1 MQKLLKM
8 AKKSENPK
16 NNKKKNAKAKEELIK
31 EHRKLQVLKKLMSIE
46 QRNLRMQTRD
56 LKRKIEEKVRL
67 RDYLLNLRAQRN
79 EAMVSNF
86 ANPA

>member
-1 MQKLLKM
+1 M

-56 LKRKIEEKVRL
+56 LKRKIEEKVQL
-67 RDYLLNLRAQRN
+67 RDYLLHQRAQQN

>member
-8 AKKSENPK
+8 AKKFENPK
-16 NNKKKNAKAKEELIK
+16 NNKRKNAKAKEELIE
-31 EHRKLQVLKKLMSIE
+31 EHRKLQVLKRSMSIE
-46 QRNLRMQTRD
+46 QRNLRRETRD
-56 LKRKIEEKVRL
+56 LKRKIEEKVRE
-67 RDYLLNLRAQRN
+67 RDYLLHLRAQRN

>member
-1 MQKLLKM
+1 MLKM
-8 AKKSENPK
+8 AKKSENTK
-16 NNKKKNAKAKEELIK
+16 NNMKKNAKAKEELIK
-31 EHRKLQVLKKLMSIE
+31 EHKKLKALKRLMSIE
-46 QRNLRMQTRD
+46 QRNLRMQTRA

-67 RDYLLNLRAQRN
+67 RDYLLHLRAQQN